1 MEQDNSK
8 LGYFEIEELVKPLDK
23 KKHVFLLSIIFDTT
37 LSKIETISRLCKTE
51 TLIILTI

>member
-23 KKHVFLLSIIFDTT
+23 KKACVSVKYHIWYNIV
-37 LSKIETISRLCKTE
+37 KNRNY
-51 TLIILTI
+51 